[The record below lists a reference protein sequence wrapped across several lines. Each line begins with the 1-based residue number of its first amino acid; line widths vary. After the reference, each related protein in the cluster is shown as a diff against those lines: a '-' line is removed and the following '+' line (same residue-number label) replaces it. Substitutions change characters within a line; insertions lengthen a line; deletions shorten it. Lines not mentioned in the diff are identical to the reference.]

1 MVRLGLLKLVVC
13 FLAFAATTVPAS
25 MLSAQE
31 LTVKY
36 AAHDFKGS
44 PKFTVRAF
52 KNGSF
57 RAVWRSKTITAEG
70 GLDTTRFGTD
80 SNRLKWQNVSFQI
93 PPNLGIDYFTIK
105 FLNDECCGA
114 TRGGKK
120 YGDRNFFVQ
129 KITFNGKNYSASRGK
144 QKTCKDDR
152 DKAGEMFCAGTL
164 EIAVKNNTDPDTNAQ
179 AVSNASLAKSVC
191 GYNFS
196 GGKSASYLKSIQ
208 RGLAKRNLYNGGI
221 DGKFGKG
228 SCSALTKWA
237 KCENV
242 GSKVLSDGALS
253 KLTKTEPSARELSC
267 YGDRPAK
274 TTQPVIL
281 SVNSSDDYRTEKGR
295 HTIINVKMRNRWGN
309 RAEFK
314 LNGYVTGTKPHEV
327 CLVYGNRNSDNKCFE
342 VYDSN
347 NTIKQTIAKFNKRD
361 KENITDACALIVT
374 QFNEIR
380 GKTKNS
386 NSRKLVDQR
395 KSAFTGFAYKCLVA
409 IQSSFPGT
417 RYAAAAAGVGA
428 PKQEGSSTPDQV
440 TSGASCTQSKLQVR
454 FNQNVLKSLDL
465 YTSTVDGISGPN
477 YRKAVAGGEKLL
489 GQWADENKN
498 CLSVSER
505 KILEAVVAARK
516 IGSQCKFLPN
526 SAMIENAFT
535 TLSAAGLAKRN
546 SIDHQG
552 ANGVIWMLNT
562 SSEFEKQLMQRFW
575 YGNNTWGASSR
586 DCRLDAAELS
596 ELVIINSKPIADAE
610 GNTETKPDTI
620 DAAEV
625 PKEQETVIL
634 NANMIS
640 MSAVKRAGS
649 ATVSLVV
656 DGSDLE
662 TSIVSKSIFGLNNQ
676 IKMDVKFDM
685 SGGSPILDFVISED
699 DTKINLHFFDQEV
712 QSRGFA
718 AGLKELTLGKTPN
731 DQSAFRIRM
740 LDNGKSNID
749 NGDFRKLLA
758 KMPNK
763 DHAMISALCG
773 HVAGVSTSSEG
784 FEAQFTNPEDK
795 ATFRSSLFSN
805 PQVRSAVN
813 KLAAQCVTEVRTTGA
828 IEASFKISAPP
839 IVCTA
844 AENDGLAS
852 LDTQIADEQDSLLG
866 VKDEINQL
874 QSQRPLFQFKECAAY
889 ADNSESAA
897 KSLEVL
903 QEKVLQA
910 QLDTKDATSRLDAGR
925 LLATRLADLK
935 APADI
940 CLVENKTLREDVNEF
955 VFELDPVFVGI
966 QCPGLDDAPKNP
978 VQIVINEINA
988 EILAL
993 LEVHISEDE
1002 IAALEAERDNKLQEF
1017 RELAARLAA
1026 IEQSKA
1032 SPEQVQEQTDTNAS
1046 LRQTIDDIEA
1056 RIVSLENEIRDL
1068 NGILANNAGMIEDID
1083 ALNQRLVQ
1091 LSAQKDNRQSALD
1104 ETKSTSLGALAVI
1117 SQRDLEISKL
1127 EDQISNLKIQME
1139 AASSTSST
1147 LVEEVVQLGQDIADT
1162 TQRVTTLEANVSE
1175 AQALIDNAN
1184 GAIGQKSQEVSNL
1197 DAELSKKVAEATILS
1212 NSVTTLAPQ
1221 ADAAETTVEGM
1232 RASLETDYVPIAQ
1245 FQEKATRLN
1254 ELTQAVTERTKLIQE
1269 LRMDLGSIEQEE
1281 QLLIKM
1287 CVADAQC
1294 KAAMGE
1300 RLGVDQ

>member
-1 MVRLGLLKLVVC
+1 QWSDAKQDCLG
-13 FLAFAATTVPAS
+13 
-25 MLSAQE
+25 
-31 LTVKY
+31 
-36 AAHDFKGS
+36 
-44 PKFTVRAF
+44 
-52 KNGSF
+52 
-57 RAVWRSKTITAEG
+57 
-70 GLDTTRFGTD
+70 
-80 SNRLKWQNVSFQI
+80 
-93 PPNLGIDYFTIK
+93 
-105 FLNDECCGA
+105 
-114 TRGGKK
+114 
-120 YGDRNFFVQ
+120 
-129 KITFNGKNYSASRGK
+129 
-144 QKTCKDDR
+144 
-152 DKAGEMFCAGTL
+152 
-164 EIAVKNNTDPDTNAQ
+164 
-179 AVSNASLAKSVC
+179 
-191 GYNFS
+191 
-196 GGKSASYLKSIQ
+196 
-208 RGLAKRNLYNGGI
+208 
-221 DGKFGKG
+221 
-228 SCSALTKWA
+228 
-237 KCENV
+237 
-242 GSKVLSDGALS
+242 
-253 KLTKTEPSARELSC
+253 
-267 YGDRPAK
+267 
-274 TTQPVIL
+274 
-281 SVNSSDDYRTEKGR
+281 
-295 HTIINVKMRNRWGN
+295 
-309 RAEFK
+309 
-314 LNGYVTGTKPHEV
+314 VT
-327 CLVYGNRNSDNKCFE
+327 
-342 VYDSN
+342 
-347 NTIKQTIAKFNKRD
+347 
-361 KENITDACALIVT
+361 
-374 QFNEIR
+374 
-380 GKTKNS
+380 
-386 NSRKLVDQR
+386 
-395 KSAFTGFAYKCLVA
+395 
-409 IQSSFPGT
+409 
-417 RYAAAAAGVGA
+417 
-428 PKQEGSSTPDQV
+428 
-440 TSGASCTQSKLQVR
+440 
-454 FNQNVLKSLDL
+454 
-465 YTSTVDGISGPN
+465 
-477 YRKAVAGGEKLL
+477 
-489 GQWADENKN
+489 
-498 CLSVSER
+498 ER

-516 IGSQCKFLPN
+516 RGSSCEYLPN
-526 SAMIENAFT
+526 STEIKNRFNG
-535 TLSAAGLAKRN
+535 LQSA
-546 SIDHQG
+546 
-552 ANGVIWMLNT
+552 GVIDRAKLDHEKASGLIWMIDTVSDLEMRLSFLNFY
-562 SSEFEKQLMQRFW
+562 SST
-575 YGNNTWGASSR
+575 NSSIR
-586 DCRLDAAELS
+586 DCRLDNEELKALKPEPEEPPVSSEIPAES
-596 ELVIINSKPIADAE
+596 
-610 GNTETKPDTI
+610 
-620 DAAEV
+620 
-625 PKEQETVIL
+625 
-634 NANMIS
+634 IS
-640 MSAVKRAGS
+640 MAVVKTAGS
-649 ATVSLVV
+649 ATLSLVV
-656 DGSDLE
+656 EGSDLE
-662 TSIVSKSIFGLNNQ
+662 TSLVSKSIFGLSNQ
-676 IKMDVKFDM
+676 VKMDIIFDM
-685 SGGSPILDFVISED
+685 SGGSPILDLVVSED
-699 DTKINLHFFDQEV
+699 DTKINLHFFDNYS
-712 QSRGFA
+712 QSAGFA

-749 NGDFRKLLA
+749 NGDFRKLLS
-758 KMPNK
+758 KMPSK
-763 DHAMISALCG
+763 DQAMIAALCG

-839 IVCTA
+839 IDC
-844 AENDGLAS
+844 DGLVS
-852 LDTQIADEQDSLLG
+852 LDTQIAAEQKSLLG

-889 ADNSESAA
+889 ADTAKRAA

-903 QEKVLQA
+903 QKKVVQA
-910 QLDTKDATSRLDAGR
+910 ELDTKDATTRLDAGR
-925 LLATRLADLK
+925 TLATRLADLK

-940 CLVENKTLREDVNEF
+940 CFVENKDLRTDVNEF

-966 QCPGLDDAPKNP
+966 QCPGTDDAPTNP

-1002 IAALEAERDNKLQEF
+1002 IAALEAERDDKLQEF

-1068 NGILANNAGMIEDID
+1068 NGVLANNAGMIEDID
-1083 ALNQRLVQ
+1083 ALNQRLVE
-1091 LSAQKDNRQSALD
+1091 LSAQKERRQIALD

-1245 FQEKATRLN
+1245 FQEKAARLN

-1269 LRMDLGSIEQEE
+1269 LRLDLGSIEQEE

>member
-1 MVRLGLLKLVVC
+1 MNKIWIAVAAYFLVASQLIAAPVNIESFSVRPSTYKESGNRLALNVVVC
-13 FLAFAATTVPAS
+13 GNGISVDGQRVAGQQCARVKVDKKPGRSRNYHIIFESSRFTAFPLITRDNERGNYKFWLRERQKDDTQNFSTFLKKAPKAGTAIIGAICKK
-25 MLSAQE
+25 LSDSVFLE
-31 LTVKY
+31 KVVI
-36 AAHDFKGS
+36 G
-44 PKFTVRAF
+44 
-52 KNGSF
+52 
-57 RAVWRSKTITAEG
+57 AVEQA
-70 GLDTTRFGTD
+70 
-80 SNRLKWQNVSFQI
+80 
-93 PPNLGIDYFTIK
+93 
-105 FLNDECCGA
+105 
-114 TRGGKK
+114 
-120 YGDRNFFVQ
+120 
-129 KITFNGKNYSASRGK
+129 ASRGRLSSTVMDAIK
-144 QKTCKDDR
+144 
-152 DKAGEMFCAGTL
+152 
-164 EIAVKNNTDPDTNAQ
+164 VKNSQNHVKPVTRI
-179 AVSNASLAKSVC
+179 ASRCYKTAERHVGAIFVTTGTVYAPERLTYVIC
-191 GYNFS
+191 GYRVFEGRS
-196 GGKSASYLKSIQ
+196 LSDLMSIQ
-208 RGLAKRNLYNGGI
+208 RGLAKRSLYSGAI

-237 KCENV
+237 KCNKQT
-242 GSKVLSDGALS
+242 KVLSEQALNQ
-253 KLTKTEPSARELSC
+253 LTRQKPSALEIGC
-267 YGDRPAK
+267 YGNTKSVAATNR
-274 TTQPVIL
+274 TTTP
-281 SVNSSDDYRTEKGR
+281 
-295 HTIINVKMRNRWGN
+295 NV
-309 RAEFK
+309 F
-314 LNGYVTGTKPHEV
+314 
-327 CLVYGNRNSDNKCFE
+327 S
-342 VYDSN
+342 
-347 NTIKQTIAKFNKRD
+347 
-361 KENITDACALIVT
+361 
-374 QFNEIR
+374 
-380 GKTKNS
+380 
-386 NSRKLVDQR
+386 
-395 KSAFTGFAYKCLVA
+395 
-409 IQSSFPGT
+409 
-417 RYAAAAAGVGA
+417 
-428 PKQEGSSTPDQV
+428 GSSCA
-440 TSGASCTQSKLQVR
+440 SGQSKFLVGL
-454 FNQNVLKSLDL
+454 NQNVLKSLDL
-465 YTSTVDGISGPN
+465 YTSTVDGIEGPN

-640 MSAVKRAGS
+640 MSAVKAAGS
-649 ATVSLVV
+649 ATLSLVV
-656 DGSDLE
+656 EGSDLE
-662 TSIVSKSIFGLNNQ
+662 TSLLSKSIFGLNNQ
-676 IKMDVKFDM
+676 VKMDIKFDM
-685 SGGSPILDFVISED
+685 SGGSPILDFIVSEN
-699 DTKINLHFFDQEV
+699 DTKINLHFYDNYS
-712 QSRGFA
+712 QSAGFA
-718 AGLKELTLGKTPN
+718 AGLKELTLGRTPN

-740 LDNGKSNID
+740 LDSGKSNID
-749 NGDFRKLLA
+749 NGDFRKLLS
-758 KMPNK
+758 KMPGK

-773 HVAGVSTSSEG
+773 HVTGVSTSAEG
-784 FEAQFTNPEDK
+784 FEAQFSNAEDK

-813 KLAAQCVTEVRTTGA
+813 KLATQCVTEVRTTGA

-852 LDTQIADEQDSLLG
+852 LDAQIAADQESLLG

-897 KSLEVL
+897 MSLEIL
-903 QEKVLQA
+903 QKKVVQA
-910 QLDTKDATSRLDAGR
+910 ELETKDATTTLDAGR
-925 LLATRLADLK
+925 ALENRLADLK

-940 CLVENKTLREDVNEF
+940 CLVENETLREDVNEF

-1002 IAALEAERDNKLQEF
+1002 IAALEAERDKKLQEF
-1017 RELAARLAA
+1017 RELAARLAV

-1046 LRQTIDDIEA
+1046 LRQTIDDIEE
-1056 RIVSLENEIRDL
+1056 RILSLENEIRDL

-1083 ALNQRLVQ
+1083 ALNQRLVE
-1091 LSAQKDNRQSALD
+1091 LSAQKERRQSALD
-1104 ETKSTSLGALAVI
+1104 EAKSASLGAQAVI
-1117 SQRDLEISKL
+1117 SQRELERSNLKG
-1127 EDQISNLKIQME
+1127 QISNLKIQME
-1139 AASSTSST
+1139 AASSTSSA

-1162 TQRVTTLEANVSE
+1162 AQRVTTLEASVSE
-1175 AQALIDNAN
+1175 AQAFIDNAN

-1212 NSVTTLAPQ
+1212 NSVTALAPQ

-1245 FQEKATRLN
+1245 FQEKAARLN

-1269 LRMDLGSIEQEE
+1269 LRLDLGSIEQEE

>member
-1 MVRLGLLKLVVC
+1 MNKIWIAVAAYFLVASQLIAAPVNIESFSVRPSTYMEAGNRLALNVVVC
-13 FLAFAATTVPAS
+13 GNGISVDGQRVAGQQCARVKVDKKPGRSRNYHIIFESSRFTAFPLITRDNDNGNYKFWLRERQNDDTQNFSTFLREAPDAGTAVVGAICKKLSDSVFLEQVVVGAVEQAELKGRLAS
-25 MLSAQE
+25 NVMEAIK
-31 LTVKY
+31 VKNRQNHTKPITRIARRCY
-36 AAHDFKGS
+36 K
-44 PKFTVRAF
+44 
-52 KNGSF
+52 
-57 RAVWRSKTITAEG
+57 TAERHVG
-70 GLDTTRFGTD
+70 AIFVTTGTTYAPEKL
-80 SNRLKWQNVSFQI
+80 SNRA
-93 PPNLGIDYFTIK
+93 
-105 FLNDECCGA
+105 CGY
-114 TRGGKK
+114 R
-120 YGDRNFFVQ
+120 F
-129 KITFNGKNYSASRGK
+129 I
-144 QKTCKDDR
+144 
-152 DKAGEMFCAGTL
+152 E
-164 EIAVKNNTDPDTNAQ
+164 
-179 AVSNASLAKSVC
+179 AKSH
-191 GYNFS
+191 S
-196 GGKSASYLKSIQ
+196 ELSSIQ
-208 RGLAKRNLYNGGI
+208 RGLAKRNLYGGSI

-228 SCSALTKWA
+228 SCEAFKIWA
-237 KCENV
+237 KCE
-242 GSKVLSDGALS
+242 LGAQPIVS
-253 KLTKTEPSARELSC
+253 ERAINKLMQKSPSARELSC
-267 YGDRPAK
+267 YGNKP
-274 TTQPVIL
+274 
-281 SVNSSDDYRTEKGR
+281 SS
-295 HTIINVKMRNRWGN
+295 
-309 RAEFK
+309 
-314 LNGYVTGTKPHEV
+314 
-327 CLVYGNRNSDNKCFE
+327 
-342 VYDSN
+342 
-347 NTIKQTIAKFNKRD
+347 TIASVSSSVCSQSNF
-361 KENITDACALIVT
+361 
-374 QFNEIR
+374 QIR
-380 GKTKNS
+380 
-386 NSRKLVDQR
+386 L
-395 KSAFTGFAYKCLVA
+395 
-409 IQSSFPGT
+409 
-417 RYAAAAAGVGA
+417 
-428 PKQEGSSTPDQV
+428 
-440 TSGASCTQSKLQVR
+440 
-454 FNQNVLKSLDL
+454 NQNALKGLDL
-465 YTSTVDGISGPN
+465 YTSKVDGISGPN
-477 YRKAVAGGEKLL
+477 YRKAVASGEKLL
-489 GQWADENKN
+489 GQWSDESKD

-505 KILEAVVAARK
+505 KILEAVVAAQK

-526 SAMIENAFT
+526 SSMVENAFT

-546 SIDHQG
+546 SIDHQSS
-552 ANGVIWMLNT
+552 NGVIWMINT
-562 SSEFEKQLMQRFW
+562 SSELEKQLMQRFW
-575 YGNNTWGASSR
+575 YGNNTWGASNR

-596 ELVIINSKPIADAE
+596 ELVIISSKPTADAE
-610 GNTETKPDTI
+610 VSTETKPDTI

-625 PKEQETVIL
+625 LKEHETFIL
-634 NANMIS
+634 AATTIS

-649 ATVSLVV
+649 ATLSLIAE
-656 DGSDLE
+656 GSDLE
-662 TSIVSKSIFGLNNQ
+662 TSLASKSIFGLNNQ
-676 IKMDVKFDM
+676 IEMDIKFDM
-685 SGGSPILDFVISED
+685 SGGSPILDFIVSEN
-699 DTKINLHFFDQEV
+699 DTKINLHFYDNYS
-712 QSRGFA
+712 QSAGFA
-718 AGLKELTLGKTPN
+718 AGLKELTLGKTQN

-740 LDNGKSNID
+740 LDSGKSNID
-749 NGDFRKLLA
+749 NGDFRKLLS
-758 KMPNK
+758 KMPGK

-773 HVAGVSTSSEG
+773 HVAGVSTSAEG
-784 FEAQFTNPEDK
+784 FEAQFSNAEDK

-813 KLAAQCVTEVRTTGA
+813 KLATQCVTEVRATGA
-828 IEASFKISAPP
+828 VEASFKMTVPP

-852 LDTQIADEQDSLLG
+852 LNAQIAADQESLLG

-897 KSLEVL
+897 MSLEIL
-903 QEKVLQA
+903 QKKVVQA
-910 QLDTKDATSRLDAGR
+910 ELETKDATTTLDAGR
-925 LLATRLADLK
+925 ALKNRLADLK

-940 CLVENKTLREDVNEF
+940 CLVENETLREDVNEF

-1002 IAALEAERDNKLQEF
+1002 IAALEAERDDKLQEF

-1083 ALNQRLVQ
+1083 ALNQRLVE
-1091 LSAQKDNRQSALD
+1091 LSAQKERRQIALD

-1232 RASLETDYVPIAQ
+1232 RASLETDYAPIAQ
-1245 FQEKATRLN
+1245 FQEKAARLN

-1269 LRMDLGSIEQEE
+1269 LRLDLGSIEQEE

>member
-1 MVRLGLLKLVVC
+1 MVRIGALKFVLTV
-13 FLAFAATTVPAS
+13 LAFFITTMLAS
-25 MLSAQE
+25 TLSAEQ
-31 LTVKY
+31 LTVRY
-36 AAHDFKGS
+36 AAQNYKGPPKFRLQAYNKGS
-44 PKFTVRAF
+44 
-52 KNGSF
+52 S
-57 RAVWRSKTITAEG
+57 RAVWRSKTIEAKG
-70 GLDTTRFGTD
+70 GFDTERFGT
-80 SNRLKWQNVSFQI
+80 NRASLRWQTITFQLD
-93 PPNLGIDYFTIK
+93 PNIDADYFRIS
-105 FLNDECCGA
+105 FLNDNA
-114 TRGGKK
+114 AANPSR
-120 YGDRNFFVQ
+120 GDRNFFVRW
-129 KITFNGKNYSASRGK
+129 IEYRGK
-144 QKTCKDDR
+144 RYQASKGKKSAKCDQQTWVMACSGSLDIMVNNDGKDNEVF
-152 DKAGEMFCAGTL
+152 G
-164 EIAVKNNTDPDTNAQ
+164 ITN
-179 AVSNASLAKSVC
+179 VC
-191 GYNFS
+191 GYTFS
-196 GGKSASYLKSIQ
+196 NGKSQSDLKSIQ

-228 SCSALTKWA
+228 SCSALEKWA

-242 GSKVLSDGALS
+242 GSKLLSDGTLS
-253 KLTKTEPSARELSC
+253 KLTKTNPSARELAC
-267 YGDRPAK
+267 YGNRPAR

-281 SVNSSDDYRTEKGR
+281 SVNSSDNYRSEKGR

-314 LNGYVTGTKPHEV
+314 LNGYVTGTKPNGV
-327 CLVYGNRNSDNKCFE
+327 CLVYGDRNNDNKCFT

-374 QFNEIR
+374 QFNKIR
-380 GKTKNS
+380 QKTENN

-417 RYAAAAAGVGA
+417 RYAAAAVGLVA
-428 PKQEGSSTPDQV
+428 PKQEGSSTRVQV

-465 YTSTVDGISGPN
+465 YTSTVDGVSGPN

-489 GQWADENKN
+489 GQWADAKKD
-498 CLSVSER
+498 CLGVTER
-505 KILEAVVAARK
+505 KILAAVVAARK
-516 IGSQCKFLPN
+516 RGSSCEYLPN
-526 SAMIENAFT
+526 STEIKNRFN
-535 TLSAAGLAKRN
+535 GLKSKGLTEIAN
-546 SIDHQG
+546 LDHEKASG
-552 ANGVIWMLNT
+552 LIWMIDTVSELEMRLSFVNFY
-562 SSEFEKQLMQRFW
+562 SST
-575 YGNNTWGASSR
+575 NSSMR
-586 DCRLDAAELS
+586 DCRLDNEELGAFPPPPPPVAPLVSSEIPAE
-596 ELVIINSKPIADAE
+596 
-610 GNTETKPDTI
+610 T
-620 DAAEV
+620 
-625 PKEQETVIL
+625 
-634 NANMIS
+634 IS
-640 MSAVKRAGS
+640 MSAVKAAGS
-649 ATVSLVV
+649 ATLSLVV
-656 DGSDLE
+656 EGSDLE
-662 TSIVSKSIFGLNNQ
+662 TSLLSKSIFGLNNQ
-676 IKMDVKFDM
+676 VKMDIKFDM
-685 SGGSPILDFVISED
+685 SGGSPILDFIVSEN
-699 DTKINLHFFDQEV
+699 DTKINLHFYDNYS
-712 QSRGFA
+712 QSAGFA

-731 DQSAFRIRM
+731 NQPAFRIRM

-784 FEAQFTNPEDK
+784 FEAQFSKPEHK
-795 ATFRSSLFSN
+795 ASFRSSLFSN

-813 KLAAQCVTEVRTTGA
+813 KLATQCVAEVRATGA
-828 IEASFKISAPP
+828 VEASFKLRPPPAPDCP
-839 IVCTA
+839 ELT
-844 AENDGLAS
+844 S
-852 LDTQIADEQDSLLG
+852 LDAQIAADQKSLLG

-874 QSQRPLFQFKECAAY
+874 QSQRPLFQFNECAAY
-889 ADNSESAA
+889 ADNAESAT
-897 KSLEVL
+897 KTLEIL
-903 QEKVLQA
+903 QEKVVQA
-910 QLDTKDATSRLDAGR
+910 ELDAKDATTRLDAGR
-925 LLATRLADLK
+925 ILATRLADLK

-940 CLVENKTLREDVNEF
+940 CLIENKALREEVNEF
-955 VFELDPVFVGI
+955 VFELDPVFAGI
-966 QCPGLDDAPKNP
+966 QCPGTDDAPKNP
-978 VQIVINEINA
+978 VQIVINEIDA

-1002 IAALEAERDNKLQEF
+1002 IAALEAERDDKLQEF
-1017 RELAARLAA
+1017 RDLAARLAA

-1046 LRQTIDDIEA
+1046 LGQTIDDIEA
-1056 RIVSLENEIRDL
+1056 DILSLENEIRDL
-1068 NGILANNAGMIEDID
+1068 NGVLANNAGMIEDID

-1104 ETKSTSLGALAVI
+1104 EAKSTALGAQAVI

-1127 EDQISNLKIQME
+1127 EGQISNLEIQME

-1175 AQALIDNAN
+1175 AQAFIDNAN
-1184 GAIGQKSQEVSNL
+1184 GAIGQKSQEVSKL

-1245 FQEKATRLN
+1245 FQEKAARLN

-1269 LRMDLGSIEQEE
+1269 LRLDLGSIEQEE

>member
-1 MVRLGLLKLVVC
+1 MMATSV
-13 FLAFAATTVPAS
+13 FAE
-25 MLSAQE
+25 Q

-36 AAHDFKGS
+36 AAQNYEGPPRFQ
-44 PKFTVRAF
+44 VQAYN
-52 KNGSF
+52 NGSSRPVWSSKSIKAKGGF
-57 RAVWRSKTITAEG
+57 DTKKFGNNRASLFWQTIT
-70 GLDTTRFGTD
+70 
-80 SNRLKWQNVSFQI
+80 FQI
-93 PPNLGIDYFTIK
+93 EPSTDVNYFRIK
-105 FLNDECCGA
+105 FLNDHA
-114 TRGGKK
+114 AADASK
-120 YGDRNFFVQ
+120 GDRNLFVRWIEYRGERYPASKGKKSANCDQ
-129 KITFNGKNYSASRGK
+129 KAWVMACAGSLDIMVNNDGKNKEAYG
-144 QKTCKDDR
+144 
-152 DKAGEMFCAGTL
+152 
-164 EIAVKNNTDPDTNAQ
+164 ITN
-179 AVSNASLAKSVC
+179 VC
-191 GYNFS
+191 GYTFS
-196 GGKSASYLKSIQ
+196 NGKSRSDLKSIQ

-228 SCSALTKWA
+228 SCSALEKWA

-242 GSKVLSDGALS
+242 GSKVLSGGALS

-267 YGDRPAK
+267 YGNVPAPANEPK
-274 TTQPVIL
+274 IL
-281 SVNSSDDYRTEKGR
+281 RVSSDDSYVNSSGR
-295 HTIINVKMRNRWGN
+295 HTIISVEMKNRWGN
-309 RAEFK
+309 LAEFK
-314 LNGYVTGTKPHEV
+314 LNGYVQGTRPNGL
-327 CLVYGNRNSDNKCFE
+327 CLVYRDGSNKDKCFN
-342 VYDSN
+342 VYDSTSTVKN
-347 NTIKQTIAKFNKRD
+347 KLATFNKRD
-361 KENITDACALIVT
+361 KENITDACTLTIK
-374 QFNEIR
+374 QIDKINSR
-380 GKTKNS
+380 TKNP
-386 NSRKLVDQR
+386 NARTLLNQK
-395 KSAFTGFAYKCLVA
+395 KGMFTNFAYKCLVA
-409 IQSSFPGT
+409 IQTSFPGT
-417 RYAAAAAGVGA
+417 RYASAAAGVGGSNRG
-428 PKQEGSSTPDQV
+428 GSSTPDQV
-440 TSGASCTQSKLQVR
+440 ASGPSCKQSKFQIR

-465 YTSTVDGISGPN
+465 YTSTVDGVSGPN
-477 YRKAVAGGEKLL
+477 YRKAVAGGEKFL
-489 GQWADENKN
+489 GQWSDENKD

-526 SAMIENAFT
+526 SAMIENTFT

-546 SIDHQG
+546 SIDHQSS
-552 ANGVIWMLNT
+552 NGVIWMINT
-562 SSEFEKQLMQRFW
+562 SSELEKQLMQKFW

-596 ELVIINSKPIADAE
+596 ELVIINSKPTANAE
-610 GNTETKPDTI
+610 DNTETKPDTI

-625 PKEQETVIL
+625 LKEQETVIL
-634 NANMIS
+634 NANTIS

-662 TSIVSKSIFGLNNQ
+662 TSLVSKSIFGLSNQ
-676 IKMDVKFDM
+676 VKTDIIFDM
-685 SGGSPILDFVISED
+685 SGGSPILDLVVSED
-699 DTKINLHFFDQEV
+699 DTKINLHFYDNYS
-712 QSRGFA
+712 QSAGFA

-731 DQSAFRIRM
+731 DKSAFRIRM

-749 NGDFRKLLA
+749 NGDFRKLLS
-758 KMPNK
+758 KMPSK

-773 HVAGVSTSSEG
+773 HVAGISTSSEG

-795 ATFRSSLFSN
+795 ASFRSSLFSN

-813 KLAAQCVTEVRTTGA
+813 KLATQCVTEVRTTGA
-828 IEASFKISAPP
+828 IEASFKINAPP

-844 AENDGLAS
+844 AEKDGLAS

-874 QSQRPLFQFKECAAY
+874 QSQRPLLQLKECAAY
-889 ADNSESAA
+889 ADNAEGAA
-897 KSLEVL
+897 KRLESL
-903 QEKVLQA
+903 QEEVARSKLEAVRTNA
-910 QLDTKDATSRLDAGR
+910 NLDAGR
-925 LLATRLADLK
+925 TLATRLADLK
-935 APADI
+935 VPADI

-966 QCPGLDDAPKNP
+966 QCSDTDDAPKNP

-993 LEVHISEDE
+993 LEVHISADE
-1002 IAALEAERDNKLQEF
+1002 IAALEAERDEKLQEF

-1056 RIVSLENEIRDL
+1056 RILSLENEIRDL
-1068 NGILANNAGMIEDID
+1068 NGVLANNAGMIEDID

-1104 ETKSTSLGALAVI
+1104 EAKSASLGAQAVI
-1117 SQRDLEISKL
+1117 SQRDLEIL
-1127 EDQISNLKIQME
+1127 ELEGQISNLEIQME
-1139 AASSTSST
+1139 AASSTAST

-1162 TQRVTTLEANVSE
+1162 TQRVTTLEANVSA
-1175 AQALIDNAN
+1175 AQAFIDNAN
-1184 GAIGQKSQEVSNL
+1184 GAIGQKSQEVSKL
-1197 DAELSKKVAEATILS
+1197 DAELSKKVVEATNLS

-1221 ADAAETTVEGM
+1221 ADAAEMTVEGM

-1245 FQEKATRLN
+1245 FQEKAARLN

>member
-1 MVRLGLLKLVVC
+1 MVRLGSLKLMFC
-13 FLAFAATTVPAS
+13 FLAFAATTLPAS
-25 MLSAQE
+25 ILFAQE

-36 AAHDFKGS
+36 AAADFKGP
-44 PKFTVRAF
+44 PKFTVQAF
-52 KNGSF
+52 KNDSS

-70 GLDTTRFGTD
+70 GLDTTRFGND
-80 SNRLKWQNVSFQI
+80 RNRLKWQNVSFQI
-93 PPNLGIDYFTIK
+93 PPNLGIDYFKIR
-105 FLNDECCGA
+105 FLNDECCGT

-129 KITFNGKNYSASRGK
+129 KITFNRNVYFASRGK
-144 QKTCKDDR
+144 QKTCPNSR
-152 DKAGEMFCAGTL
+152 NKAGEMFCAGTL
-164 EIAVKNNTDPDTNAQ
+164 EIAVKNNTDPATSAQ

-196 GGKSASYLKSIQ
+196 AGKSPLDLKSIQ
-208 RGLAKRNLYNGGI
+208 RGLAKRKLYNGGI

-228 SCSALTKWA
+228 SCSALEKWA

-253 KLTKTEPSARELSC
+253 KLTKTNPSARELAC
-267 YGDRPAK
+267 YGDRPAT

-281 SVNSSDDYRTEKGR
+281 SVDSSDDYRTEKGR
-295 HTIINVKMRNRWGN
+295 HTIINVKIRNRWGN
-309 RAEFK
+309 RATFK
-314 LNGYVTGTKPHEV
+314 LNGFVTDTRPNGV
-327 CLVYGNRNSDNKCFE
+327 CLVYGNGSSDNKCFS

-347 NTIKQTIAKFNKRD
+347 NTIEKIIAKFNKGD
-361 KENITDACALIVT
+361 KENITDACSLIVT
-374 QFNEIR
+374 QFGKINS
-380 GKTKNS
+380 KTKNR
-386 NSRKLVDQR
+386 NSKKLLDQR
-395 KSAFTGFAYKCLVA
+395 QLAFTRFAYKCLVA

-440 TSGASCTQSKLQVR
+440 ASGPSCKQSKLQIR

-465 YTSTVDGISGPN
+465 YTSTVDGVSGPN
-477 YRKAVAGGEKLL
+477 YRKAVAGGEKLI
-489 GQWADENKN
+489 GQWADAKKD

-640 MSAVKRAGS
+640 MAVVKTAGS
-649 ATVSLVV
+649 ATLSLVV
-656 DGSDLE
+656 EGSDLE
-662 TSIVSKSIFGLNNQ
+662 TSLVSKSIFGLSNQ
-676 IKMDVKFDM
+676 VKMDIIFDM
-685 SGGSPILDFVISED
+685 SGGSPILDLVVSED
-699 DTKINLHFFDQEV
+699 DTKINLHFFDNYS
-712 QSRGFA
+712 QSAGFA

-749 NGDFRKLLA
+749 NGDFRKLLS
-758 KMPNK
+758 KMPSK
-763 DHAMISALCG
+763 DQAMIAALCG

-784 FEAQFTNPEDK
+784 FEAQLLNAEDK

-813 KLAAQCVTEVRTTGA
+813 KLATQCVAEVRATGA
-828 IEASFKISAPP
+828 VEASFKMSVPP

-852 LDTQIADEQDSLLG
+852 LDTQIEADQKSLLK

-889 ADNSESAA
+889 ADNAESAA
-897 KSLEVL
+897 KRREIL
-903 QEKVLQA
+903 QERVVQA
-910 QLDTKDATSRLDAGR
+910 ELDTKDATTRLDAGR
-925 LLATRLADLK
+925 TLATRLADLK

-940 CLVENKTLREDVNEF
+940 CFVENKDLRTDVNEF

-966 QCPGLDDAPKNP
+966 QCPGTDDAPKNP

-1002 IAALEAERDNKLQEF
+1002 IAALEAERDDKLQEF

-1083 ALNQRLVQ
+1083 ALNQRLVE
-1091 LSAQKDNRQSALD
+1091 LSAQKERRQIALD

-1245 FQEKATRLN
+1245 FQEKAARLN

-1269 LRMDLGSIEQEE
+1269 LRLDLASIEQEE

>member
-1 MVRLGLLKLVVC
+1 MLHTRHIKFTFIVTLVAACLTAMMATSV
-13 FLAFAATTVPAS
+13 FAE
-25 MLSAQE
+25 Q

-36 AAHDFKGS
+36 AAQNYEGPPRFQ
-44 PKFTVRAF
+44 VQAYN
-52 KNGSF
+52 NGSSRPVWSSKSIKAKGGF
-57 RAVWRSKTITAEG
+57 DTKKFGNNRASLFWQTIT
-70 GLDTTRFGTD
+70 
-80 SNRLKWQNVSFQI
+80 FQI
-93 PPNLGIDYFTIK
+93 EPSTDVNYFRIK
-105 FLNDECCGA
+105 FLNDHA
-114 TRGGKK
+114 AADASK
-120 YGDRNFFVQ
+120 GDRNLFVRWIEYRGERYPASKGKKSANCDQ
-129 KITFNGKNYSASRGK
+129 KAWVMACAGSLDIMVNNDGKNKEAYG
-144 QKTCKDDR
+144 
-152 DKAGEMFCAGTL
+152 
-164 EIAVKNNTDPDTNAQ
+164 ITN
-179 AVSNASLAKSVC
+179 VC
-191 GYNFS
+191 GYTFS
-196 GGKSASYLKSIQ
+196 NGKSRSDLMSFQ
-208 RGLAKRNLYNGGI
+208 RGLAKRNLYSGGI

-228 SCSALTKWA
+228 SCSALERWA

-242 GSKVLSDGALS
+242 GSKVLTGGALA

-267 YGDRPAK
+267 YGNAPAPANEPK
-274 TTQPVIL
+274 IL
-281 SVNSSDDYRTEKGR
+281 RVSSDDSYVNSSGR
-295 HTIINVKMRNRWGN
+295 HTIISVEMKNRWGN
-309 RAEFK
+309 LAELK
-314 LNGYVTGTKPHEV
+314 LNGYVRGTRPNGV
-327 CLVYGNRNSDNKCFE
+327 CLVYRDSNNDKCFS
-342 VYDSN
+342 VYDSTSTVKN
-347 NTIKQTIAKFNKRD
+347 KLATFNKRD
-361 KENITDACALIVT
+361 KENITDACSLIVT
-374 QFNEIR
+374 HFDKI
-380 GKTKNS
+380 GSKTKNV
-386 NSRKLVDQR
+386 NSKKLLNQR
-395 KSAFTGFAYKCLVA
+395 QSAFTGFAYKCLVA

-417 RYAAAAAGVGA
+417 RYAAAAARVGA
-428 PKQEGSSTPDQV
+428 PKQGTTRKTLKRFSGSSCV
-440 TSGASCTQSKLQVR
+440 SGQSKLQIR

-498 CLSVSER
+498 CVSVSER

-535 TLSAAGLAKRN
+535 TLSAAGLAKKN
-546 SIDHQG
+546 SIDHQSS
-552 ANGVIWMLNT
+552 NGVIWMIAT
-562 SSEFEKQLMQRFW
+562 SSAFEKQLMQRYW

-596 ELVIINSKPIADAE
+596 ELVIINSKPMADAE
-610 GNTETKPDTI
+610 GSTETNPDTI

-625 PKEQETVIL
+625 LKEQETVIL
-634 NANMIS
+634 NANTIS

-649 ATVSLVV
+649 ATLSLVV
-656 DGSDLE
+656 EGSDLE
-662 TSIVSKSIFGLNNQ
+662 TSLMSKSIFGLNNQ
-676 IKMDVKFDM
+676 VKMDIKFDM
-685 SGGSPILDFVISED
+685 SGGSPILDLIVSEN
-699 DTKINLHFFDQEV
+699 DTKINLHFYDNYS
-712 QSRGFA
+712 QSAGFA

-731 DQSAFRIRM
+731 DQPAFRVRM
-740 LDNGKSNID
+740 LDSGKSNID
-749 NGDFRKLLA
+749 NGDFRKLLS
-758 KMPNK
+758 KMPSK

-773 HVAGVSTSSEG
+773 HVAGISTSSEG
-784 FEAQFTNPEDK
+784 FEAQFTKPEDK
-795 ATFRSSLFSN
+795 ASFRSSLFSN

-852 LDTQIADEQDSLLG
+852 LDTQIAEEQDSLLG

-874 QSQRPLFQFKECAAY
+874 QNQRPLFQFKECAAY
-889 ADNSESAA
+889 AENSESAG
-897 KSLEVL
+897 KSLETV
-903 QEKVLQA
+903 QEKVVQA
-910 QLDTKDATSRLDAGR
+910 ELDTKDVTTRLDAGR
-925 LLATRLADLK
+925 ILATRLADLK

-940 CLVENKTLREDVNEF
+940 CLVENKTLREDVNDF

-993 LEVHISEDE
+993 LEVHISADE
-1002 IAALEAERDNKLQEF
+1002 IAALEAERDEKLQEF

-1032 SPEQVQEQTDTNAS
+1032 SPEQVQDQTDTNAS

-1056 RIVSLENEIRDL
+1056 RILSLENEIRDL
-1068 NGILANNAGMIEDID
+1068 NGVLANNAGMIEDID
-1083 ALNQRLVQ
+1083 DLNQRLVQ

-1104 ETKSTSLGALAVI
+1104 EAKSASLGAQAVI
-1117 SQRDLEISKL
+1117 SQRELERSKL
-1127 EDQISNLKIQME
+1127 EGQISNLEIQME
-1139 AASSTSST
+1139 AASSTSRT
-1147 LVEEVVQLGQDIADT
+1147 LVEEVVQLGKDIADT
-1162 TQRVTTLEANVSE
+1162 TKRVATLEANVSE
-1175 AQALIDNAN
+1175 TQAFIDNAN
-1184 GAIGQKSQEVSNL
+1184 GAIGEKSQEVSKL

-1232 RASLETDYVPIAQ
+1232 RASLETDFVPIAQ
-1245 FQEKATRLN
+1245 FQEKAARLN